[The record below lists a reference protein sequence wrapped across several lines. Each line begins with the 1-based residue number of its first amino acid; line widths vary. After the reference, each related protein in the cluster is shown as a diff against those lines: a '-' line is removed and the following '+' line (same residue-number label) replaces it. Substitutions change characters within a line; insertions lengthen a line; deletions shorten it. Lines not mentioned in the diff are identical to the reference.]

1 MHAPSPLIISVHI
14 PKTAGS
20 SFRDLLIRQFGGR
33 VCLDYDQK
41 PLRHRS
47 DGTPIP
53 AVAVPEDADCAVLHG
68 HFVADRVHLP
78 AGIEPRYAVW
88 LRHPVERVLSHYFF
102 WRREP
107 YLDQPLCRRL
117 IEQDLSAEAFAADPA
132 MRDLQRFF
140 LGDLPAARLAF
151 VGITERFAES
161 IDRFNATF
169 GTELQGAVT
178 ANANPEQSDGGY
190 RRLIGERGY
199 DAIAALNP
207 KDMALYEAV
216 RRSYG

>member
-1 MHAPSPLIISVHI
+1 MIISVHI

-20 SFRDLLIRQFGGR
+20 SFRDLLIRQFGGQVR
-33 VCLDYDQK
+33 LDYDQK

-78 AGIEPRYAVW
+78 AGTVPRYAVW

-140 LGDLPAARLAF
+140 LGDLPAASLAF
-151 VGITERFAES
+151 VGITERFGES
-161 IDRFNATF
+161 IERFNAVF
-169 GTELQGAVT
+169 GTELQGTVT
-178 ANANPEQSDGGY
+178 ANVNPDQSDGGY
-190 RRLIGERGY
+190 RRLVGERTY
-199 DAIAALNP
+199 AAIAALNP
-207 KDMALYEAV
+207 RDMRLYEAADTFY
-216 RRSYG
+216 S